1 MADLDLEGQMMIVHD
16 MATRLRLRVLPE
28 GTAIGPFDYHDDEII
43 SFQDGA
49 LPALPANPSRDE
61 LKVSGFWDY
70 PAKARE
76 ADRLQLM
83 QAGFSE
89 KWLDVPNE
97 DAHAAFTHARQ
108 YLSLAIYH
116 YRLGKD
122 WLARSVA
129 DSRESH
135 NEDEGVSVIEYQ
147 RQNQLRVLRVFAKQ
161 LSLEKAGLT
170 GSAKL
175 VANFSQEHRMKAK
188 MGEMTE
194 TMRRLAAGEDESVI
208 GNKEDADGDYLIAD
222 DASTDSEDR
231 EVPEIE
237 QDPVADALTDFHTR
251 LVTHEVSEASL
262 QRSDSDGITAFVT
275 SASPS
280 EVSAPEPPAQK
291 ASKKPSKRQAKMAK
305 SRGVQQVASSVPDQ
319 PVREF
324 VISVPREKTR
334 ETGQPVIAVPNEL
347 NKQPAGPVAG
357 AGSRERRKKQ
367 RRDARR
373 AARKAAKKEARKQ
386 RAKEAAEVAKGQN

>member
-175 VANFSQEHRMKAK
+175 VANFS
-188 MGEMTE
+188 
-194 TMRRLAAGEDESVI
+194 
-208 GNKEDADGDYLIAD
+208 
-222 DASTDSEDR
+222 
-231 EVPEIE
+231 
-237 QDPVADALTDFHTR
+237 
-251 LVTHEVSEASL
+251 
-262 QRSDSDGITAFVT
+262 
-275 SASPS
+275 
-280 EVSAPEPPAQK
+280 
-291 ASKKPSKRQAKMAK
+291 
-305 SRGVQQVASSVPDQ
+305 
-319 PVREF
+319 
-324 VISVPREKTR
+324 
-334 ETGQPVIAVPNEL
+334 
-347 NKQPAGPVAG
+347 
-357 AGSRERRKKQ
+357 
-367 RRDARR
+367 
-373 AARKAAKKEARKQ
+373 
-386 RAKEAAEVAKGQN
+386 